1 MESSSLESSS
11 PPYSVISVS
20 KVNDVCKEKRVQ
32 MDMVAQLVTSQD
44 ILISDAEHSKV
55 LSQFPSLRTTT
66 GVSWCYLNYT
76 KPSCSHSNTP
86 FSSVYATWCV
96 SSHNPN
102 PLEMSTSAALALLQ
116 SKQRG
121 DKVIYTV
128 AAMCQPGKGKLVS
141 SLILWRQ
148 TMEQV
153 RK

>member
-1 MESSSLESSS
+1 M
-11 PPYSVISVS
+11 
-20 KVNDVCKEKRVQ
+20 KVNSSTMMSISKAKDVGTDKK
-32 MDMVAQLVTSQD
+32 AQLVASQD
-44 ILISDAEHSKV
+44 VLISDTEHSRQ

-86 FSSVYATWCV
+86 FFSVYATWCV

-102 PLEMSTSAALALLQ
+102 PPDMSTSAVLALLR

-128 AAMCQPGKGKLVS
+128 ATMCQPGTGKLVS

-148 TMEQV
+148 KMEQV
-153 RK
+153 RMCSSAKIIYMK